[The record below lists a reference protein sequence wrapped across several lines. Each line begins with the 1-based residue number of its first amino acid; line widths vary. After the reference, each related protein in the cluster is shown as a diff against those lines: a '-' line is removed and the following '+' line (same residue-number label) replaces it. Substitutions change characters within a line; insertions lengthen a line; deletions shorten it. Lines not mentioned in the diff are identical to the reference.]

1 MDKKRQ
7 QIALA
12 KLHGWK
18 ECEPVEI
25 QYFWRIGSLTTGI
38 ATWLDPA
45 GRHRLEA
52 WIPNYHEDL
61 DAIREVENWMAANT
75 ALTSAYVMMLREI
88 ICDNFDEPLNW
99 DTSTIY
105 FMIRAE
111 PAQRI
116 EALLKIFNIWEKDI
130 DINRPISL

>member
-1 MDKKRQ
+1 MDKRKQ

-25 QYFWRIGSLTTGI
+25 QYMWRVGAITTAM
-38 ATWLDPA
+38 ATWTNPA
-45 GRHRLEA
+45 GVPQLEA

-61 DAIREVENWMAANT
+61 DAIHEVENWMAANT
-75 ALTSAYVMMLREI
+75 ALTSAYVMAIQEI
-88 ICDNFDEPLNW
+88 VCDNFDEPLNR
-99 DTSTIY
+99 DMSTMY

-116 EALLKIFNIWEKDI
+116 EALLRIFNLWEPD
-130 DINRPISL
+130 